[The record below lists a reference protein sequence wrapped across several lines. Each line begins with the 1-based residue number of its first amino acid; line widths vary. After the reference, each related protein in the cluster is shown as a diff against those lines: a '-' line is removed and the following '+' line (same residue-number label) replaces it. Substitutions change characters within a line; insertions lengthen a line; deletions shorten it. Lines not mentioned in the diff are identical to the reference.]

1 MRNPQTPAV
10 FTAAMDRLR
19 DEMAATKNPAVE
31 AVGEIMTM
39 HLQAHPEA
47 AAAIAAKDKTLAGAY
62 QAMEAYARKHRAGAA
77 AVCVPPARAEALI
90 LDYYGLKAEA
100 SPAEAP
106 ARPRPAAQVDD
117 FDLDALL
124 EV

>member
-10 FTAAMDRLR
+10 FAAAMDRLR

-39 HLQAHPEA
+39 HLQAHPET
-47 AAAIAAKDKTLAGAY
+47 AAAIAAEGKTLAGAY
-62 QAMEAYARKHRAGAA
+62 QAMEIYARKHRAGAA

-100 SPAEAP
+100 SPAEEP
-106 ARPRPAAQVDD
+106 PRPAVPADD